1 MTPQEHAR
9 QLLNEWFLCSR
20 AKPKSQA
27 VDIQLDKDV
36 LEPWAAYLDRQLAWG
51 DDDTKLQE
59 ACYQFESRLKILK
72 EKIIIEVLKNG
83 SI

>member
-9 QLLNEWFLCSR
+9 KLLDEWFLCSR

-36 LEPWAAYLDRQLAWG
+36 IEPWAAYLDRQLAWG
-51 DDDTKLQE
+51 NDDNELQKI
-59 ACYQFESRLKILK
+59 CYIFESKLKNLK
-72 EKIIIEVLKNG
+72 EKIVIEVLKNG
-83 SI
+83 SV